1 MIPFLFPN
9 FNSTT
14 KQLEDGA
21 FFKTSSFC
29 KKAIH
34 TKPECLQHY
43 ESLKSKGEG
52 FYQCPFG
59 LTSRNFYHGGQ
70 LLIITGVIAF
80 PRFNTE
86 PERQMAKRF
95 PEIKVSRSS
104 IDMNV
109 SFLKN
114 IEQVRAA
121 AIQEAAQVLPQ
132 ALHELR
138 KLNGAIIQHAEREIR
153 ERGELSG
160 LLSIKS
166 AAELM
171 RNNFDILEA
180 LSNIEG
186 MKALPLEPAINL
198 FDLAYKT
205 KRVFE
210 ERASSRSMQIR
221 VDGVRA
227 IIRGNQKS
235 FPIVPAVLLEN
246 AIKYGR
252 MRTPIKVEV
261 SAVGDKAVL
270 TVENETDSFI
280 DSSRCFEKGARFS
293 NAVEGGGFG
302 LFLAKE
308 IVTSHSGT
316 IECEFANGKVRMT
329 AVFPLVKVIPQKAE
343 RIYE

>member
-1 MIPFLFPN
+1 MV
-9 FNSTT
+9 
-14 KQLEDGA
+14 QA
-21 FFKTSSFC
+21 SSFC
-29 KKAIH
+29 QKSIH
-34 TKPECLQHY
+34 TKPECIKHY
-43 ESLKSKGEG
+43 ESLKFKGEG
-52 FYQCPFG
+52 YYQCPFG
-59 LTSRNFYHGGQ
+59 MTSRNFYYGGQ
-70 LLIITGVIAF
+70 LLVITGVIAF
-80 PRFNTE
+80 PRYGSE
-86 PERQMAKRF
+86 AEKQMAKRF
-95 PEIKVSRSS
+95 PEIKVARTS
-104 IDMNV
+104 IDKNV
-109 SFLKN
+109 KFLKD
-114 IEQVRAA
+114 IERARAA

-138 KLNGAIIQHAEREIR
+138 KLNGAILQHAEREIR
-153 ERGELSG
+153 EQGELSG
-160 LLSIKS
+160 LLSIQS

-205 KRVFE
+205 KRVFK
-210 ERASSRSMQIR
+210 ERASSRSMQIF

-235 FPIVPAVLLEN
+235 FPIVPAVFVEN

-252 MRTPIKVEV
+252 MRTPIKMEI
-261 SAVGDKAVL
+261 SAVGDKATL

-280 DSSRCFEKGARFS
+280 DSTYCFEKGARFS
-293 NAVEGGGFG
+293 SAVEGGGFG

-316 IECEFANGKVRMT
+316 IKCEFENGKVRMT
-329 AVFPLVKVIPQKAE
+329 AVFPLVTVIPQK
-343 RIYE
+343 